1 METYLNSRRV
11 VFIALL
17 LLIVSLLYSSTFY
30 APFNF
35 DDEAVIKFEI
45 AQRSDSIFWREPFSS
60 SISTFILFKPYLQL
74 LTGRTKPIWLPF
86 GQHLHSYF
94 HFNNYFLHRLIT
106 LEKGISLERKEA
118 FSIASLTALLF
129 SINPVN
135 SETVNYIS
143 ARAVGMS
150 SFFYLAALLSFLLG
164 SFRKQKPTPRFL
176 LYLLSLV
183 CFLASIL
190 SKETALTFPLALL
203 LYDVCFMRK
212 EYWISLKN
220 RLLFFYLPLLLCSAF
235 AALKV
240 IAYEKHDR

>member
-35 DDEAVIKFEI
+35 DDEVVIKFE
-45 AQRSDSIFWREPFSS
+45 AADFWANVHTVDSHDETLNRKGNSRYRETYLWVTTFAHVPHSIVHAMLPAWENFLKIVIDNFYPLRYRHLFYSSLIFNYSLGE
-60 SISTFILFKPYLQL
+60 LN
-74 LTGRTKPIWLPF
+74 PF
-86 GQHLHSYF
+86 GYHLVNTSIHIFTSIIIF
-94 HFNNYFLHRLIT
+94 FIALIT
-106 LEKGISLERKEA
+106 LEKGISLKRKEA

-150 SFFYLAALLSFLLG
+150 SFFYLAALLSFIYG
-164 SFRKQKPTPRFL
+164 SFREQKPTPRFL

-190 SKETALTFPLALL
+190 S
-203 LYDVCFMRK
+203 
-212 EYWISLKN
+212 
-220 RLLFFYLPLLLCSAF
+220 
-235 AALKV
+235 
-240 IAYEKHDR
+240 